1 MSKPILV
8 GYDPRQA
15 DRAPVEL
22 AAAAARFTGAP
33 LIVATVDGGHHRT
46 HDHRTGHIDEDLITD
61 ADPAMESVET
71 RLKEAGVEPEF
82 RRLQSTS
89 AARALH
95 EAAEESSAALLVV
108 GASRRSAVGR
118 AVAGSTG
125 VRLLHGAPCA
135 VAVAPRDWRPKGRL
149 DTVGV
154 AYVDS
159 DEGREA
165 LRSAHLLARLA
176 GAKLKVF
183 TVVKITASTHL
194 EADARQGSWEPEVK
208 DMGDVEG
215 GHVIAAEKHL
225 REVVAELGDG
235 VAVDAE
241 AFIGHPAEEAVRLS
255 GLVDLM
261 VVGSRGYGP
270 RRAVLLGSV
279 SRHLMEE
286 AASPTIVLP
295 RGVEGSLES
304 LLAESGP
311 VGVTAPGG

>member
-15 DRAPVEL
+15 DDAPVEFG
-22 AAAAARFTGAP
+22 AAAARFTGAP
-33 LIVATVDGGHHRT
+33 LIVATVDAGHHAR
-46 HDHRTGHIDEDLITD
+46 HDHRTGHIDDDLV
-61 ADPAMESVET
+61 ADSATAVESVEA
-71 RLKEAGVEPEF
+71 RLKDAGVAVEC
-82 RRLQSTS
+82 RRLQSSS

-95 EAAEESSAALLVV
+95 EAAEESGAALLVV
-108 GASRRSAVGR
+108 GASRRSAAGR
-118 AVAGSTG
+118 AVVGSTG

-135 VAVAPRDWRPKGRL
+135 VAVAPRDWTPKERL
-149 DTVGV
+149 DTIGV

-165 LRSAHLLARLA
+165 LRSAHALAGRA

-183 TVVKITASTHL
+183 TVVKTTASTHL
-194 EADARQGSWEPEVK
+194 ETDARQASWEHERK
-208 DMGDVEG
+208 DMIDVEG
-215 GHVIAAEKHL
+215 GHL
-225 REVVAELGDG
+225 VVAEEHLRDVIADLGGD
-235 VAVDAE
+235 VAVEAE
-241 AFIGHPAEEAVRLS
+241 AFNGHPADEIVRLS

-279 SRHLMEE
+279 SRRLMDE
-286 AASPTIVLP
+286 AASPTLVLP
-295 RGVEGSLES
+295 RGVEGALES

-311 VGVTAPGG
+311 AGVAA